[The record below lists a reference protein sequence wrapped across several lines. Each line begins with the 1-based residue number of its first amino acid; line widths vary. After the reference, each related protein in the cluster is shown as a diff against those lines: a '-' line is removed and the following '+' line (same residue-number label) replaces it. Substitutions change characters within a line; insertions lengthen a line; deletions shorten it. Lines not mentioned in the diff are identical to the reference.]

1 MKICH
6 EDIYIPCILQCE
18 SSSGSVDKNIW
29 QESKSESWLDLIIYS
44 APTNPF
50 NMHVVWC
57 GLVTHIGCVLY
68 TVSKG
73 HSSSDVDRFGGTIK
87 MSLQANLV
95 RKWNKGYKVQTCWKS
110 NFDTVM
116 VKYILTIIID
126 LALFSGLA
134 QSSLGV
140 QNSVNQ
146 AGAILS
152 GKLTRCRSR
161 PKCRSR
167 TWCWC
172 WCWRWAWAW
181 TSKWSGKM
189 KILTTLCDYWF
200 TWWYNRAITVL

>member
-1 MKICH
+1 MH
-6 EDIYIPCILQCE
+6 TYI
-18 SSSGSVDKNIW
+18 SS
-29 QESKSESWLDLIIYS
+29 
-44 APTNPF
+44 A
-50 NMHVVWC
+50 
-57 GLVTHIGCVLY
+57 LY

-95 RKWNKGYKVQTCWKS
+95 RKWNKGYKVQACRYGETHYYW
-110 NFDTVM
+110 
-116 VKYILTIIID
+116 
-126 LALFSGLA
+126 FSLVLGLA

-146 AGAILS
+146 ASAIVS

-172 WCWRWAWAW
+172 WCWCWCWRWAWAW
-181 TSKWSGKM
+181 ASKWSGM
-189 KILTTLCDYWF
+189 MNQIRILTTNPVMTIDLPGGIVQSRSCKM
-200 TWWYNRAITVL
+200 